1 MSEIRK
7 QLEARDAA
15 QKSLVNNEVT
25 YRKNPNILPNN
36 VGASPQHNPL
46 DNKASLPRPSEQRK
60 YNNTSFEFKAKLE
73 DQLQALE
80 KKTQAK
86 IKSDLRKKYG
96 ESAVSEQ

>member
-25 YRKNPNILPNN
+25 YRNPNILPNN
-36 VGASPQHNPL
+36 VGGSPQHNPL
-46 DNKASLPRPSEQRK
+46 DNKASLLRPSEQRK